1 MPELEVWGIP
11 ECFHFIVECAKKK
24 MFPLILFLE
33 KLKFINQSI
42 IPFITDPFNQIPPGG
57 GPVGNKVRAGCS
69 FAH

>member
-1 MPELEVWGIP
+1 
-11 ECFHFIVECAKKK
+11 

-42 IPFITDPFNQIPPGG
+42 IPLITDPVNQIPPGS
-57 GPVGNKVRAGCS
+57 GPVGNKVRVGCS